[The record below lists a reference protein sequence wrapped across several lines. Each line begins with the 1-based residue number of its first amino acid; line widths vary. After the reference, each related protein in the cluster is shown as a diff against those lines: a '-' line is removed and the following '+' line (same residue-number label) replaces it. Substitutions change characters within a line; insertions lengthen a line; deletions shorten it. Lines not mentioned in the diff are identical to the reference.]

1 MQPTHPD
8 LDIVCCIPAN
18 TNDPT
23 HDIKPDKKELN
34 GNVPTRQ
41 QYTNCT
47 MPLSIMYSKYA
58 SIIFIFFGVD

>member
-1 MQPTHPD
+1 MFHNTKSPTLIYSIKLTNAQDTLRPV
-8 LDIVCCIPAN
+8 IVPAN

-41 QYTNCT
+41 Q
-47 MPLSIMYSKYA
+47 
-58 SIIFIFFGVD
+58 